1 MAMNPM
7 QKKANMYLIIGV
19 VVTLLITG
27 SIIAFLA
34 VQLVNMKKA
43 EEEEAA
49 SLKKIYILAQDVVS
63 GDVITSDMLKQA
75 DVPSSIIPANAITL
89 DDIINNNI
97 DEEGNLIEG
106 SISTVAKININSGT
120 ILTSDMVQNTD
131 DTIQADQRIQEYNM
145 IQLPTQLQN
154 GEYID
159 IRLRLPSGEDYI
171 VVSKKKVE
179 LPIISG
185 VDSLNSIWIKM
196 SEADILAMS
205 NAIVEAYI
213 MKGSVLYATRY
224 AEAGMQTAATSTYVP
239 SQAVMN
245 LMYADP
251 NIVQNAKNELLARY
265 QSTVGNRNSINNS
278 LNIYAE
284 DSTSNI
290 EEGVQEE
297 INKALEERQQ
307 YLESLGAE

>member
-49 SLKKIYILAQDVVS
+49 SLKKIYILGQDVVS
-63 GDVITSDMLKQA
+63 GDVITSDMLTQV

-97 DEEGNLIEG
+97 DEEGNIIEG

-185 VDSLNSIWIKM
+185 IDSLNSIWIKM

-265 QSTVGNRNSINNS
+265 QSTVNNRNSINNS

>member
-1 MAMNPM
+1 
-7 QKKANMYLIIGV
+7 
-19 VVTLLITG
+19 
-27 SIIAFLA
+27 
-34 VQLVNMKKA
+34 MKKA

-49 SLKKIYILAQDVVS
+49 SLKKIYILGQDVVS
-63 GDVITSDMLKQA
+63 GDVITSDMLTQV

-97 DEEGNLIEG
+97 DEEGNIIEG

-265 QSTVGNRNSINNS
+265 QSTVNNRNSINNS

>member
-49 SLKKIYILAQDVVS
+49 SLKKIYILGQDVVS
-63 GDVITSDMLKQA
+63 GDVITSDMLTQV

-97 DEEGNLIEG
+97 DEEGNIIEG

-265 QSTVGNRNSINNS
+265 QSTVNNRNSINNS

>member
-49 SLKKIYILAQDVVS
+49 SLKKIYILGQDVVS
-63 GDVITSDMLKQA
+63 GDVITSDMLTQV

-97 DEEGNLIEG
+97 DEEGNIIEG